1 MNYALYYIGFVF
13 FISGVS
19 LLASTTDDNSII
31 FGGILLVLS
40 AGSFM
45 LGGKIDE

>member
-1 MNYALYYIGFVF
+1 MNYALYYIGFIF

-19 LLASTTDDNSII
+19 LLSSTTDSNGII
-31 FGGILLVLS
+31 FGGILLFIS
-40 AGSFM
+40 AGSFI